1 MLLFQISSES
11 KKTGKKSNSKPF
23 QIYTDIASED
33 SLQTEES
40 NVRAVLCNVLIISA
54 ELNTVNTD
62 GHEKRKELVNDS
74 QSVPQ
79 FSDIETERISETD
92 DVHQSEIKQEATY
105 FQYDSETNNCNV
117 KQEFFLLDDV
127 PEETGFVKEELDRDM
142 DSDYIGLS
150 EMGNGQDFQGFKSH
164 ASPSKKYPYLKEM
177 LEKESLVSHLNSEIL
192 QSTQT
197 LVDPNNSCGDQF
209 KSSPYI
215 REIMDFEHYQGNDY
229 EVSFSQSSHEIINV
243 QKLNSYDSAATDNKN
258 EWISNNAALVSSLHL
273 QRCINLDHSY
283 CFTYEMP
290 NTFTPEYTWEGLQLD
305 VLIPNLVER
314 LLDDNTSKMLSHI
327 HTRGGHIEYK
337 INGHVKRKSPIWD
350 SDVPRIHKILTVKDL
365 HHHEKVSAFLYFIV
379 IVFHVLICKGNL
391 P

>member
-1 MLLFQISSES
+1 
-11 KKTGKKSNSKPF
+11 
-23 QIYTDIASED
+23 
-33 SLQTEES
+33 
-40 NVRAVLCNVLIISA
+40 
-54 ELNTVNTD
+54 
-62 GHEKRKELVNDS
+62 
-74 QSVPQ
+74 
-79 FSDIETERISETD
+79 
-92 DVHQSEIKQEATY
+92 
-105 FQYDSETNNCNV
+105 
-117 KQEFFLLDDV
+117 
-127 PEETGFVKEELDRDM
+127 
-142 DSDYIGLS
+142 
-150 EMGNGQDFQGFKSH
+150 
-164 ASPSKKYPYLKEM
+164 
-177 LEKESLVSHLNSEIL
+177 
-192 QSTQT
+192 
-197 LVDPNNSCGDQF
+197 
-209 KSSPYI
+209 
-215 REIMDFEHYQGNDY
+215 MDFEHYQGNDY

-379 IVFHVLICKGNL
+379 IVFHVLINKGNL